1 MPNPDRPG
9 RVNKGIVLRIAIV
22 ATLVALAVNYG
33 DFSKLTPHLNA
44 RLLFSM
50 LAAQPVLLAAIAMM
64 AIRFAMLA
72 RTPAVPFYLS
82 FKAMLLSIGLNALL
96 PGRLSE
102 LLKVSYLRDHAGVST
117 TSGMA
122 ALFLERLT
130 DVVILGLLALASVS
144 LLLLETAWVTLALM
158 LAAIALLLILPRLE
172 RPLVALAQRL
182 PALALRSIVERFF
195 SHLSA
200 RLRDPLFYRSFLYG
214 VAAWLLSWASVA
226 VVVHMA
232 GSIPIGLLG
241 GLTVFIATTLGQAVP
256 ALPGGFGTY
265 EAAAVIALKG
275 FGYDFDQ
282 ALALA
287 LALHV
292 SQFLGTLGIALVI
305 ASTEKIGLA
314 TLLRQAIQFVRPLDR

>member
-1 MPNPDRPG
+1 M
-9 RVNKGIVLRIAIV
+9 NKATLLRIAV
-22 ATLVALAVNYG
+22 VALLIASAVKYV
-33 DFSKLTPHLNA
+33 DFAKLTPHLNSQ
-44 RLLFSM
+44 LLVCM
-50 LAAQPVLLAAIAMM
+50 LLAQPVLLAAIAMM
-64 AIRFAMLA
+64 ALRFAMLA
-72 RTPAVPFYLS
+72 RTPAVPFHLS

-102 LLKVSYLRDHAGVST
+102 LLKVTYLRDHAGVPT
-117 TSGMA
+117 ASGMA
-122 ALFLERLT
+122 ALFLERLS
-130 DVVILGLLALASVS
+130 DVVILGLLALASLS
-144 LLLLETAWVTLALM
+144 LLLLETASLTLALM
-158 LAAIALLLILPRLE
+158 AAALALLLALPRLE
-172 RPLVALAQRL
+172 KPLVALAQRL
-182 PALALRSIVERFF
+182 PGPALRNIVERFF
-195 SHLSA
+195 SHLCA
-200 RLRDPLFYRSFLYG
+200 RVRDPLFYRSFLYG

-226 VVVHMA
+226 VVVHFA

-292 SQFLGTLGIALVI
+292 SQFLGTLGIALLI
-305 ASTEKIGLA
+305 ASTEKIGMA
-314 TLLRQAIQFVRPLDR
+314 SLLRQAVRFVRPTDK